1 MINLCV
7 HCNKS
12 RCTFRKLWIP
22 SSHERTDFHA
32 VRSAHTAVSAAACL
46 NGAEWEGPAHIKQEM
61 SLAAEPFPHLAN
73 TYIYIYIRIYI
84 ALTNRIIV
92 ELPGYILIFA
102 LVVLKGQIQPKLQ
115 LWLKQ
120 LSKQSGCQRISFFHN
135 MYILIARW
143 SSAWCV
149 ATPDPGLQ
157 SEATRATWAKTP
169 EAILCQFFFDELCWH
184 FETDD
189 FARCNRRSVLG
200 CKPVLWMFF

>member
-1 MINLCV
+1 MYIQKVVDPIIPWTDRLSCRKVGAHGRLCRCLPQWCWV
-7 HCNKS
+7 GGPSTHQTGNVTCS
-12 RCTFRKLWIP
+12 RAI
-22 SSHERTDFHA
+22 SSFSKY
-32 VRSAHTAVSAAACL
+32 V
-46 NGAEWEGPAHIKQEM
+46 
-61 SLAAEPFPHLAN
+61 
-73 TYIYIYIRIYI
+73 YIYIRIYI